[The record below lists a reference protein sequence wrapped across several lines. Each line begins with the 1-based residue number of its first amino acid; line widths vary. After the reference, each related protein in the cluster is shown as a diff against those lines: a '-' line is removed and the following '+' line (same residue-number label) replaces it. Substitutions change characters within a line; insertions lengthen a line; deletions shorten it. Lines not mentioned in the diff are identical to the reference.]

1 MPADGTGTRRHQ
13 TMSGPVRSLRP
24 IKRGQLRKW
33 DPPLEPQEHQTEHIM
48 SKIDRSPNRTT
59 AQPHY
64 AEASTRAKAAAAAA
78 AILISTS
85 LLGGLLVLFEMRS
98 LDATAAQTA
107 RQNMPSAPAV
117 AEAQSNT
124 AHS

>member
-1 MPADGTGTRRHQ
+1 
-13 TMSGPVRSLRP
+13 
-24 IKRGQLRKW
+24 
-33 DPPLEPQEHQTEHIM
+33 M

-85 LLGGLLVLFEMRS
+85 LLGGLLVLFEIQS

-107 RQNMPSAPAV
+107 RQSTPTAPAV
-117 AEAQSNT
+117 AVTHSSN
-124 AHS
+124 ARS